1 MTEPEII
8 FELCKIKW
16 ERIFLSLEVQSNCKE
31 NATFSLERIGKIIHE
46 EQEGAESVRAEVLE
60 KSRFLMKRKRM
71 DVIIFS

>member
-16 ERIFLSLEVQSNCKE
+16 ERIFLSLEVQQIVRRMLHSVWKE
-31 NATFSLERIGKIIHE
+31 LEKLYMKNRKA
-46 EQEGAESVRAEVLE
+46 QRVSVRRFWK